1 MRRRVITR
9 VTTSVRSCLAA
20 KTSSGTANS
29 IPFRYNRRSC
39 HCLPVSIKRDIRIP
53 LIAFKPG
60 QQCLSEAIFHLRLH
74 IPLSLG
80 TPSAKKSSGD
90 FPVVWCTH
98 VLSSSTSFPYG
109 KIVTHFQWFVNG
121 EILIYGYFTFHSFGS
136 GFHGDHCSSFC
147 FCGDLAVGSYNCYG
161 CFAGCISYFF
171 LACYRS
177 ENWL

>member
-1 MRRRVITR
+1 M
-9 VTTSVRSCLAA
+9 
-20 KTSSGTANS
+20 
-29 IPFRYNRRSC
+29 
-39 HCLPVSIKRDIRIP
+39 
-53 LIAFKPG
+53 
-60 QQCLSEAIFHLRLH
+60 
-74 IPLSLG
+74 
-80 TPSAKKSSGD
+80 
-90 FPVVWCTH
+90 
-98 VLSSSTSFPYG
+98 SFPYG

-177 ENWL
+177 ENCCNTLLWPFFKVTPAGIPEIFVVFTVVG

>member
-60 QQCLSEAIFHLRLH
+60 QQRLSEAIFHLRLH

-80 TPSAKKSSGD
+80 TLAQNESSHFTLLPIHKRNRFIICVQKVLRGFPCSVVYTCTLFFHEFSIWENRNT
-90 FPVVWCTH
+90 FPVVCKRGNIN
-98 VLSSSTSFPYG
+98 LRLLYISQF
-109 KIVTHFQWFVNG
+109 WFR
-121 EILIYGYFTFHSFGS
+121 
-136 GFHGDHCSSFC
+136 
-147 FCGDLAVGSYNCYG
+147 
-161 CFAGCISYFF
+161 IS
-171 LACYRS
+171 R
-177 ENWL
+177 